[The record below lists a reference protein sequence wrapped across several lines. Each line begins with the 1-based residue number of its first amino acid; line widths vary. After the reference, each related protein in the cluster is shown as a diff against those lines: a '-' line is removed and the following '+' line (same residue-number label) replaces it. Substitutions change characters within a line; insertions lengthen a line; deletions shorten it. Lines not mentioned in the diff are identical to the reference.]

1 MGLILGLRETGLK
14 WSLRRSSPSEGT
26 GRRWGSMENTK
37 MKKILLGGAAFVAG
51 LALAGGLVW
60 WRHAHPAPVVANTT
74 VTLDVTGMH
83 CDGCAAGLTSEL
95 RRLGGV
101 ATAEVSLTNKSA
113 VVSFDSNR
121 VAMAGLLK
129 AVSEAGFEG
138 KTR

>member
-1 MGLILGLRETGLK
+1 
-14 WSLRRSSPSEGT
+14 
-26 GRRWGSMENTK
+26 
-37 MKKILLGGAAFVAG
+37 
-51 LALAGGLVW
+51 
-60 WRHAHPAPVVANTT
+60 
-74 VTLDVTGMH
+74 MH

>member
-1 MGLILGLRETGLK
+1 
-14 WSLRRSSPSEGT
+14 
-26 GRRWGSMENTK
+26 

-51 LALAGGLVW
+51 LAMAGGLLW
-60 WRHAHPAPVVANTT
+60 WQQTHPAPVVANST

-95 RRLGGV
+95 RRVGGV
-101 ATAEVSLTNKSA
+101 AAAEVSLTNKTA
-113 VVSFDSNR
+113 VVSYDTNR

-138 KTR
+138 KPR